1 MQKILSISV
10 SNLFNV
16 YNHKIQLQEGGIT
29 IIYGLNGVGK
39 TVILTM
45 IHSFFNKNFSFFEKI
60 PFKDFAIET
69 TSGNIIVD
77 KKDGYITCSYNENS
91 VDIPFSDENI
101 FKIAHRIEMH
111 SPFLDQVDEDVWLDF
126 AEREAISAVDVVMR
140 YGDKEDKE
148 KVRPQD
154 RAWLNELIE
163 SINTSFIKTQRLEN
177 EKKALKIAPFRVEK
191 KLPSNSAVF
200 ACAEKMKIILGDAL
214 ADYAR
219 IAQQL
224 DKTFPNRLLSKETPL
239 LEGSELKLKMEY
251 IENKRKELTEMNIL
265 PNTEGGESISYDTLE
280 IDKRGE
286 NDRQVLS
293 TYAEDSEKKLA
304 SLEEFSKKIKILLKN
319 INAKFKNK
327 KLSIDTENGLNLFD
341 HTGTALNLSNLSS
354 GEQHELILIFT
365 LLFNTKQNSLIL
377 IDEPEISLH
386 ILWQKKFI
394 EDLIDIIKINN
405 IDVIVATHSPSIAEG
420 YNDIMVGLDSPEA

>member
-1 MQKILSISV
+1 MLKIQSISV

-16 YNHKIQLQEGGIT
+16 YNHKIQLQEGGVT

-60 PFKDFAIET
+60 PFKDFIINT
-69 TSGNIIVD
+69 TSGDVIIN
-77 KKDGYITCSYNENS
+77 KKNDYITCSYNKNS
-91 VDIPFSDENI
+91 IDIHFSNEKI

-126 AEREAISAVDVVMR
+126 AERDALSAVDVVMR

-148 KVRPQD
+148 KITSQD
-154 RAWLNELIE
+154 RVWLDELID

-177 EKKALKIAPFRVEK
+177 EKKALKIAPFREGK
-191 KLPSNSAVF
+191 KLPPNSAVF
-200 ACAEKMKIILGDAL
+200 ACAEKMKAILGEAL

-219 IAQQL
+219 ISQQL
-224 DKTFPNRLLSKETPL
+224 DKTFPNRLLSKATPL
-239 LEGSELKLKMEY
+239 LTGSDLKSKMEY
-251 IENKRKELTEMNIL
+251 IEKKRKELTEMNIL
-265 PNTEGGESISYDTLE
+265 TEGGESLSYDNLK
-280 IDKRGE
+280 IDELGE

-293 TYAEDSEKKLA
+293 TYAEDSEKKLI
-304 SLEEFSKKIKILLKN
+304 SLEDISQKIKILLKN
-319 INAKFKNK
+319 INGKFKNK

-341 HTGTALNLSNLSS
+341 HTGTVLSLSNLSS

-386 ILWQKKFI
+386 ILWQKEFI
-394 EDLIDIIKINN
+394 KDLIDIIKINN
-405 IDVIVATHSPSIAEG
+405 IEVIVATHSPSIAEG
-420 YNDIMVGLDSPEA
+420 YDKIMVELDSSVA